1 MGIHLKEMY
10 QNRQK
15 YIQQIAE
22 QKSDTQENFF

>member
-15 YIQQIAE
+15 NIQQIAE